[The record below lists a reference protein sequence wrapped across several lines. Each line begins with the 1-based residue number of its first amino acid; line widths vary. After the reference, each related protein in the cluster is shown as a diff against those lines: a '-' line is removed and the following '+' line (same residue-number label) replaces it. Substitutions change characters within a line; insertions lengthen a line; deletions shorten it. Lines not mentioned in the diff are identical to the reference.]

1 MPSAEVPAALQAF
14 MEHRKHI
21 KGKETPPEVKKK
33 LGLSNH
39 KGKAEL
45 EMAIE
50 GIIEK
55 KPNDKVVREY
65 LDSRVKELS
74 AEKMK

>member
-1 MPSAEVPAALQAF
+1 MPAAEVPAALQDF
-14 MEHRKHI
+14 MNHRKHI

-33 LGLSNH
+33 LGLSDH

-45 EMAIE
+45 EMAID

-65 LDSRVKELS
+65 FENRIKDLS
-74 AEKMK
+74 TEKMK

>member
-33 LGLSNH
+33 LGLSDH

-45 EMAIE
+45 EMAID

-65 LDSRVKELS
+65 LESRVKELS

>member
-1 MPSAEVPAALQAF
+1 MPSAEVPAALQSF

-65 LDSRVKELS
+65 LEGRVKELS

>member
-1 MPSAEVPAALQAF
+1 MPSAEVPAALQDF
-14 MEHRKHI
+14 MNHRKFV
-21 KGKETPPEVKKK
+21 KNKETTPEVKKK
-33 LGLSNH
+33 LGLSDH

-45 EMAIE
+45 EMAID

-65 LDSRVKELS
+65 LESRVKELS